1 MGIDATTAPEIAPL
15 VRAQQAEDED
25 RPEAKE
31 SEEKREE
38 DKRGE
43 DERGEAEELPLIVPE
58 RRPAPADEFADDL
71 HDAIRAN
78 AREDEGDVE
87 GADNVLHIV
96 DDEDEDEDLFKRR
109 KPVDHAQQ
117 MAALEDNANRG
128 VFEQ

>member
-78 AREDEGDVE
+78 AREDEGD
-87 GADNVLHIV
+87 
-96 DDEDEDEDLFKRR
+96 DLFKRR

-128 VFEQ
+128 V